1 MGVAKVA
8 QSVGTAEV
16 AQSPSSGH
24 ALSREDVTLLKLLA
38 QGLAIEVVARRLCTS
53 ERTVRRRIR
62 GICDRLGVGTPIQA
76 VVWAA
81 RQGLL

>member
-8 QSVGTAEV
+8 QS
-16 AQSPSSGH
+16 PSLRALPLSG
-24 ALSREDVTLLKLLA
+24 EEVTLLKLLA
-38 QGLAIEVVARRLCTS
+38 QGLALEVVARRLCTS
-53 ERTVRRRIR
+53 ERAVRRRIR
-62 GICDRLGVGTPIQA
+62 GICDRLGAGTPIQA